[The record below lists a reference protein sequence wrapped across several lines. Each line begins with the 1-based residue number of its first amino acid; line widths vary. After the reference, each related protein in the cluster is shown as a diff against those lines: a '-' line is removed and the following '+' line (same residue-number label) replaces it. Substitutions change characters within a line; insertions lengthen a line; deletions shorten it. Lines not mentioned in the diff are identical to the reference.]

1 MADREDSTVL
11 RSKLMKYDD
20 SGKLS
25 NYQRIYLTVK
35 CCKNILHCNLR
46 HCILSAYRSN
56 ISHISM
62 VSYIS
67 IVSHTAKHPCQNSQA

>member
-1 MADREDSTVL
+1 MADREDSTVF

-25 NYQRIYLTVK
+25 NYLRIYLTVK
-35 CCKNILHCNLR
+35 CCKTILHCNLR

-62 VSYIS
+62 GWYHIY
-67 IVSHTAKHPCQNSQA
+67 H